1 MVGIAIAFG
10 GIGLMSSEGSS
21 TWWSLRP
28 LWVLILAAALL
39 VLIGAFGW
47 FETWSTHRS
56 AKPPGP
62 TLSMC
67 GALIACAGLT
77 IMALRGLFPESG
89 LLLGLLPT
97 ALCLAGSFLCSFRI
111 PNS

>member
-39 VLIGAFGW
+39 VLIGVFGW

-62 TLSMC
+62 ALSMC
-67 GALIACAGLT
+67 GATDRLRRADHNGIAWPLPGVRLATGFT
-77 IMALRGLFPESG
+77 ADGA
-89 LLLGLLPT
+89 LLGGKRPV
-97 ALCLAGSFLCSFRI
+97 
-111 PNS
+111 